1 MKKLRKFTAF
11 ILCLTLII
19 PFITTQAGVLT
30 ARAAETFTEGIFTY
44 TVTDGNA
51 TITKIQPDN
60 EALELIIPSTLGG
73 YPVTTI
79 GARAVTGYSSQIKTI
94 TVSEGITTI
103 MDTPFAGLLQA
114 EELHLPASL
123 TTLSYTAFGPAK
135 WKSITVPEES
145 TFLTVA
151 DGALL
156 SEDKTILYKC
166 FYDENSDTYTV
177 GDYVKILSQYSFY
190 GLKNLRNIHLPEGLT
205 EIGDYAFY
213 NCENISSYTIPST
226 VTYIGTSA
234 FLFSLS
240 ATHISVPESNT
251 AYSDIDGVL
260 FNKNGSTLFYAPG
273 GKVLGDYTIPETVTS
288 IETAAFHTNNALTKL
303 TFPESMKR
311 INLSSLQNIMS
322 NTEVYVLNPDASF
335 TFAILK
341 PQMSYFTFYGYSGS
355 TTQTM
360 AEENSAAFVALDA
373 EEETTT
379 EEETTEEE
387 TTEDPAPPFESSF
400 SQGDIIEFGMYP
412 QTLVTDEALAEELSW
427 YIEDYMWQSLGWFR
441 GTGSVGTMYETDA
454 GKYCDIDYY
463 GEKYRAVTFSENRAY
478 ESFSKP
484 TATYQQPLGYIPG
497 EIYYFKFEPV
507 KWRILDPANG
517 LVIAESVLDA
527 PAFSN
532 YAYPG
537 EPEDG
542 DTSTSTYYYADSELT
557 HYSSN
562 WEYSSLRS
570 FLNTTFADTAF
581 SEVEKSLLG
590 ETELENTVV
599 NGGNEKFSGNNT
611 TDKVFILSTKEIGYD
626 EYYGLSNTLRTKNG
640 TDYAHMHGLFA
651 GTKNQGEAALYYLRD
666 AANSGGVAYVSEKG
680 VISSGTNAF
689 SQDIGVVPSMCI
701 DLESYEKLD
710 LYKNLSIEFNNGVL
724 TVSGEGALPDR
735 TKSVTDVLSPYTEI
749 TKAVIIEDGITEIST
764 NAFKDFIELRTVILE
779 GKTVLADKCLPDS
792 FQLST
797 MIFKDEITLQGNPFA
812 PDIFY
817 VNIFVEYGLSYSYEY
832 MPEGVNSYTYL
843 YKDSGIEINGNI
855 TMNTYE
861 FLDFTAAMCEDFDNV
876 EHITFNRFT
885 STDLAFYRYNKETG
899 KREMIPDSTISDVIF
914 SIEVSENG
922 STKKVSF
929 NTLCE
934 MAANGTLEEFWLIT
948 ESKTEGDIDD
958 TEMEINSLGDIIEY
972 ALKWIVSLLNFFFS
986 LFSRF

>member
-51 TITKIQPDN
+51 TITEINPPD
-60 EALELIIPSTLGG
+60 EATELIIPSVLGS
-73 YPVTTI
+73 YPVTAI
-79 GARAVTGYSSQIKTI
+79 GDHPVKPHTTAITTI
-94 TVSEGITTI
+94 TVSEGITSI
-103 MDTPFAGLLQA
+103 DAFAFDRLTKA
-114 EELHLPASL
+114 DELHLPASL
-123 TTLSYTAFGPAK
+123 SEITATTLGAKVWKKITIPAENEYFTISDNAFLSYDKTVFYRYISDETQSAY
-135 WKSITVPEES
+135 TVPA
-145 TFLTVA
+145 TV
-151 DGALL
+151 
-156 SEDKTILYKC
+156 KTIA
-166 FYDENSDTYTV
+166 
-177 GDYVKILSQYSFY
+177 
-190 GLKNLRNIHLPEGLT
+190 
-205 EIGDYAFY
+205 DYAFY
-213 NCENISSYTIPST
+213 KITHLEEIIFPDGLESIGQLALNQCTALKSLHITKNVKDIHPMALRVKGDYFFEFTVDEDNEYFTQIDGILYSKDKTQLVMVPSAKILGDFVVPDFVREVNSYAFCTKNQLSS
-226 VTYIGTSA
+226 VTY
-234 FLFSLS
+234 
-240 ATHISVPESNT
+240 HKDISNIDISYVLT
-251 AYSDIDGVL
+251 IHDIDI
-260 FNKNGSTLFYAPG
+260 F
-273 GKVLGDYTIPETVTS
+273 
-288 IETAAFHTNNALTKL
+288 
-303 TFPESMKR
+303 
-311 INLSSLQNIMS
+311 IM
-322 NTEVYVLNPDASF
+322 NPDAV
-335 TFAILK
+335 I
-341 PQMSYFTFYGYSGS
+341 SYGFVIVSLTTITLHGY
-355 TTQTM
+355 
-360 AEENSAAFVALDA
+360 ENSTAKALAEDKNIPFVVIDDNGEIP
-373 EEETTT
+373 EEDTTDPP
-379 EEETTEEE
+379 
-387 TTEDPAPPFESSF
+387 TEDSDPPFESSF
-400 SQGDIIEFGMYP
+400 SQGDTIEFGMYP

-427 YIEDYMWQSLGWFR
+427 YIEDDMWQSLGWFR
-441 GTGSVGTMYETDA
+441 GTGAVGTMYETDA

-478 ESFSKP
+478 ESFSQP

-542 DTSTSTYYYADSELT
+542 DTTTRTYYYADSELT

-640 TDYAHMHGLFA
+640 TDYAHMHGLFP
-651 GTKNQGEAALYYLRD
+651 GNKNQGEAALYYLRD

-749 TKAVIIEDGITEIST
+749 TKAVIIKDGITEIST

-797 MIFKDEITLQGNPFA
+797 MIFKDEITLQGNPFS

-876 EHITFNRFT
+876 EYITFNRFT

-958 TEMEINSLGDIIEY
+958 TEMEINSLSDIIEY